1 MSLPEILT
9 KLRTDRKWTQNFAA
23 EMLKV
28 DRSTISKYET
38 GKVTPTYQTLVQM
51 AEVYKVDKTLL
62 TAELESPSSYSA
74 ADKSVL
80 KENPDDKDM
89 EMIRE
94 IISHYPD
101 LKKALLDIYTFNEK
115 KKALAVRMIKNN
127 IHALKEF

>member
-1 MSLPEILT
+1 MSLPEILK
-9 KLRTDRKWTQNFAA
+9 KLRTDRKWTQDFAA

-62 TAELESPSSYSA
+62 TDKLENPSSYS

-115 KKALAVRMIKNN
+115 KKALAVRVIKSS
-127 IHALKEF
+127 IHALKDF

>member
-1 MSLPEILT
+1 MSLPEILK
-9 KLRTDRKWTQNFAA
+9 KLRTDRKWTQDFAA

-38 GKVTPTYQTLVQM
+38 GKVTPTYQTLVHM
-51 AEVYKVDKTLL
+51 AEVYKVNKTLL
-62 TAELESPSSYSA
+62 TDELESPSSYS

-94 IISHYPD
+94 IIGHYPD

>member
-1 MSLPEILT
+1 MSLPEILK
-9 KLRTDRKWTQNFAA
+9 KLRTDRKWTQDFAA

-62 TAELESPSSYSA
+62 TDKLENPSSYS

-80 KENPDDKDM
+80 KEKYGLPN
-89 EMIRE
+89 
-94 IISHYPD
+94 
-101 LKKALLDIYTFNEK
+101 LDVI
-115 KKALAVRMIKNN
+115 
-127 IHALKEF
+127 

>member
-1 MSLPEILT
+1 MSLSEILK
-9 KLRTDRKWTQNFAA
+9 KLRTDRKWTQDFAA

-38 GKVTPTYQTLVQM
+38 GKVTPTYQTLLQM

-62 TAELESPSSYSA
+62 TDELENPSSYSA
-74 ADKSVL
+74 DKSIL

-94 IISHYPD
+94 IISQYPD
-101 LKKALLDIYTFNEK
+101 LKKTLLDIYTFNEK
-115 KKALAVRMIKNN
+115 KKALAVRVIKNN
-127 IHALKEF
+127 IQVLKDF

>member
-1 MSLPEILT
+1 MSLPEILK
-9 KLRTDRKWTQNFAA
+9 KLRTDRKWTQDFAA

-62 TAELESPSSYSA
+62 TDELASQSSYT

-94 IISHYPD
+94 IISRYPD